1 MCQDVWEDEQ
11 GSLCL
16 NAGNSPVPIQNHK
29 TYMTRQINIFSLPLR
44 SSMFELPF
52 PTPVGNNTPAW
63 MQVFFG
69 YLVLRP
75 IFHGTMVEQVATY
88 NGILETRILLSLPQP
103 YELRRIM
110 MQRP

>member
-1 MCQDVWEDEQ
+1 
-11 GSLCL
+11 
-16 NAGNSPVPIQNHK
+16 
-29 TYMTRQINIFSLPLR
+29 
-44 SSMFELPF
+44 
-52 PTPVGNNTPAW
+52 